1 MRTQAALSAVG
12 SGLDGEIGIFMY
24 FIRLNA
30 QPGWITLRMLNT
42 LLVILYKT
50 AWKDLIENCG
60 EYAETS
66 DDIQIE
72 RIGSYRREKYDN
84 RIG

>member
-1 MRTQAALSAVG
+1 MDHIEDAEHVVG
-12 SGLDGEIGIFMY
+12 NF
-24 FIRLNA
+24 F
-30 QPGWITLRMLNT
+30 
-42 LLVILYKT
+42 LYKT

-60 EYAETS
+60 EYSETS